1 MREVFITDVK
11 DGDEL
16 PDRIMLVGQ
25 TFSPGDSI
33 YEYFLSDEARAVKQ
47 QLQRAI
53 KAQDQW
59 SRSRYS
65 KEFYALRDRDL
76 RETLARFP
84 DYEVKPPSFAGD
96 ISLYRK
102 RSDDS

>member
-1 MREVFITDVK
+1 MMMTKREMFITDVK
-11 DGDEL
+11 DGDT
-16 PDRIMLVGQ
+16 PDRIILVGQ

-33 YEYFLSDEARAVKQ
+33 YEYFLSDEARAVKD
-47 QLQRAI
+47 QLKRAM

-76 RETLARFP
+76 RTALARFP
-84 DYEVKPPSFAGD
+84 DYEVRPPSFAGD

-102 RSDDS
+102 